1 MGHGVILGDWTHR
14 RGDVGGTRAVSADVL
29 KAKPEVAWSWR
40 PEHGGRVDQVR
51 IAGECVYVA
60 TMRPDDTDA
69 PGWEHAVVYALD
81 AATGRVM
88 ARRPLPDPVP
98 VAAMLCEA
106 GLVHVIATRKGEP
119 IFSYALEPG
128 SLVPR
133 HRRLIELDRDA
144 RRDDVLDAWGLPDGG
159 LWLEIE
165 RASGT
170 TGGRAYAHVCAGDN
184 AASAQTHEDDV
195 ASGEWGTPARDA
207 CCVGSELF
215 APVRAT
221 TPAVWRVKPVSIAP
235 HEVAHGRTLMPP
247 ARDTWVRADVTG
259 ASTQAHLLSAE
270 GAVFVVAAG
279 DDPDRDGRVHIQ
291 LIAMDRASEV
301 ERFRTAVA
309 RVPIRTELTD
319 IARCARRPNGEILF
333 QSIDQDGAA
342 GSDLVCLRSDG
353 SIDAIPMG
361 NGRRYLLDAALG
373 DLVLAH
379 HERNGRVVVAGF
391 EIDREGRLLGRRTAQ
406 KWSVMTED
414 LGGEATVYAGAGKIV
429 VRGASGIAAIAV

>member
-1 MGHGVILGDWTHR
+1 MGRGVILGDWTHR
-14 RGDVGGTRAVSADVL
+14 RGDAGGTRAISADVL
-29 KAKPEVAWSWR
+29 KAKPEVAWTWR

-60 TMRPDDTDA
+60 TMRPDDADA

-119 IFSYALEPG
+119 IFAYALEPG

-133 HRRLIELDRDA
+133 SRRLIELDRDA
-144 RRDDVLDAWGLPDGG
+144 RRDDVLDAWGLADGS

-170 TGGRAYAHVCAGDN
+170 TGGRAYAHVGAGEN
-184 AASAQTHEDDV
+184 AATAQTHEDDV

-207 CCVGSELF
+207 CCVGTELF
-215 APVRAT
+215 APVRSA
-221 TPAVWRVKPVSIAP
+221 PPGVWRVKPQPIAP
-235 HEVAHGRTLMPP
+235 HELAQGRTLMPP
-247 ARDTWVRADVTG
+247 ARDVWVRADIDGTE
-259 ASTQAHLLSAE
+259 TQAHALGAE
-270 GAVFVVAAG
+270 GAVQIVAAG
-279 DDPDRDGRVHIQ
+279 ADPEREGRVQIQ
-291 LIAMDRASEV
+291 LITMDRASEV

-309 RVPIRTELTD
+309 RVPIRGDLSD

-333 QSIDQDGAA
+333 QSIDADGES

-379 HERNGRVVVAGF
+379 HERSGRVVVAGF
-391 EIDREGRLLGRRTAQ
+391 EIDREGRLLGRRSAQ

-414 LGGEATVYAGAGKIV
+414 LGGESTVYAGAGKII
-429 VRGASGIAAIAV
+429 VRGVSGIAGIEV